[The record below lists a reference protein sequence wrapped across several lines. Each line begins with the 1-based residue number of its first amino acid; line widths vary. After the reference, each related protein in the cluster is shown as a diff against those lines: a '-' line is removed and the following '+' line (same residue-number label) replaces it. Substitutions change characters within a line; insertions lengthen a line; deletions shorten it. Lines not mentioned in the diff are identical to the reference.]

1 MTFSGARILAL
12 DFGARRIGL
21 AISDPLGLTAQG
33 LPTLER
39 SNRERDLAALLALA
53 REREVTLW
61 LMGLPLHL
69 SGTEGA
75 QAQKVRTFGALLA
88 ARSGLPVEYWDERL
102 TTVAA
107 QRVLR
112 EAELSLAKRRRAVDR
127 LAAVVLLQSY
137 LEAHRV

>member
-39 SNRERDLAALLALA
+39 SNREQDLAALLALA

-69 SGTEGA
+69 SGAEGA
-75 QAQKVRTFGALLA
+75 QAQKVRNFGARLA
-88 ARSGLPVEYWDERL
+88 ARSGLPVKYWDERL
-102 TTVAA
+102 TTVSA

-112 EAELSLAKRRRAVDR
+112 EAELSLAKRRQAVDR

-137 LEAHRV
+137 LEAHRA

>member
-21 AISDPLGLTAQG
+21 AISDPLGFTAQG

-69 SGTEGA
+69 SGAEGA

-107 QRVLR
+107 ERVLR
-112 EAELSLAKRRRAVDR
+112 EAELSLAKRRQAVDR

-137 LEAHRV
+137 LEAHRA

>member
-53 REREVTLW
+53 REREVTRW
-61 LMGLPLHL
+61 VMGLPLHL

-102 TTVAA
+102 TTVTA

-112 EAELSLAKRRRAVDR
+112 EAELSLAKRRQAVDR

>member
-75 QAQKVRTFGALLA
+75 QAQKVRNFGALLA

-102 TTVAA
+102 TTVTA

-112 EAELSLAKRRRAVDR
+112 EAELSLAKRRQAVDR

-137 LEAHRV
+137 IEAHRA

>member
-61 LMGLPLHL
+61 VMGLPLHL

-112 EAELSLAKRRRAVDR
+112 EAELSLAKRRQAVDR

>member
-53 REREVTLW
+53 REREVTRW
-61 LMGLPLHL
+61 VMGLPLHL
-69 SGTEGA
+69 SGTEGV

-102 TTVAA
+102 TTVTA

-112 EAELSLAKRRRAVDR
+112 EAELSLAKRRQAVDR

>member
-21 AISDPLGLTAQG
+21 AISDPLGFTAQG

-107 QRVLR
+107 ERVLR
-112 EAELSLAKRRRAVDR
+112 EAELSLAKRRQAVDR

-137 LEAHRV
+137 LEAHRA

>member
-102 TTVAA
+102 TTVTA

-112 EAELSLAKRRRAVDR
+112 EAELSLAKRRQAVDR

>member
-61 LMGLPLHL
+61 VMGLPLHL

-112 EAELSLAKRRRAVDR
+112 EAELSLAKRRQAVDR

-137 LEAHRV
+137 LEAHRA

>member
-39 SNRERDLAALLALA
+39 SNREQDLAALLALA

-69 SGTEGA
+69 SGAEGA
-75 QAQKVRTFGALLA
+75 QAQKVRTFGARLA

-102 TTVAA
+102 TTVSA

-112 EAELSLAKRRRAVDR
+112 EAELSLAKRRQAVDR

-137 LEAHRV
+137 LEAHRA

>member
-1 MTFSGARILAL
+1 M
-12 DFGARRIGL
+12 
-21 AISDPLGLTAQG
+21 
-33 LPTLER
+33 ER

-75 QAQKVRTFGALLA
+75 QAQKVRNFGALLA

-102 TTVAA
+102 TTVTA

-112 EAELSLAKRRRAVDR
+112 EAELSLAKRRQAVDR

-137 LEAHRV
+137 IEAHRA